1 MYKNMK
7 KYLIII
13 AITFGLVYSTKAQNP
28 RIERKEKIES
38 LKVAFI
44 TEKLDLSVEEA
55 QKFWPVYN
63 KYTAELEK
71 SRKDFRGQMVDEL
84 KNIDQMSNAEADKAL
99 REMIEFKSK
108 ELDIT
113 KQYTNEFKKV
123 ISSQKVVKLFA
134 AEQEFKKELLKML
147 RQKQQSKG

>member
-1 MYKNMK
+1 MKN
-7 KYLIII
+7 YLIII
-13 AITFGLVYSTKAQNP
+13 AISFGLANFTKAQNP
-28 RIERKEKIES
+28 RADKKEKIES

-44 TEKLDLSVEEA
+44 TEKLDFSVEEA

-84 KNIDQMSNAEADKAL
+84 KNIDQMSTAEADKAL
-99 REMIEFKSK
+99 RDMIEFRSK

-123 ISSQKVVKLFA
+123 ISPQKVVKLFV

-147 RQKQQSKG
+147 RQKQQGKG

>member
-1 MYKNMK
+1 MK

-13 AITFGLVYSTKAQNP
+13 AITFGLANFTKAQNP
-28 RIERKEKIES
+28 RADKKEKIES

-55 QKFWPVYN
+55 QRFWPVYN

-84 KNIDQMSNAEADKAL
+84 KNLDQMSNAEADKAL
-99 REMIEFKSK
+99 RDMIEFRSK

-113 KQYTNEFKKV
+113 KQYTNEFKRV
-123 ISSQKVVKLFA
+123 IGPQKAVKLFV

-147 RQKQQSKG
+147 RQKQQGKG

>member
-1 MYKNMK
+1 MK

-13 AITFGLVYSTKAQNP
+13 AITFGLANFTKAQNP
-28 RIERKEKIES
+28 RADKKEKIES

-84 KNIDQMSNAEADKAL
+84 KNLDQMSNAEADKAL
-99 REMIEFKSK
+99 RDMIEFRSK

-113 KQYTNEFKKV
+113 KQYTNEFKRV
-123 ISSQKVVKLFA
+123 IGPQKAVKLFV

-147 RQKQQSKG
+147 RQKQQGKG

>member
-1 MYKNMK
+1 MK

-13 AITFGLVYSTKAQNP
+13 AIAFGLANFTKAQNP
-28 RIERKEKIES
+28 RADKKEKIES

-71 SRKDFRGQMVDEL
+71 SRKDFRGQMVGEL
-84 KNIDQMSNAEADKAL
+84 KNLDQMSNAEADKAL
-99 REMIEFKSK
+99 RDMIEFRSK

-123 ISSQKVVKLFA
+123 IGPQKAVKLFV

-147 RQKQQSKG
+147 RQKQQGKG

>member
-1 MYKNMK
+1 MK

-13 AITFGLVYSTKAQNP
+13 AIAFGLANFTKAQNP
-28 RIERKEKIES
+28 RADKKEKIES

-84 KNIDQMSNAEADKAL
+84 KNLDQMSNAEADKAL
-99 REMIEFKSK
+99 RDMIEFRSK

-123 ISSQKVVKLFA
+123 IGPQKAVKLFV

-147 RQKQQSKG
+147 RQKQQGKG

>member
-1 MYKNMK
+1 
-7 KYLIII
+7 
-13 AITFGLVYSTKAQNP
+13 
-28 RIERKEKIES
+28 
-38 LKVAFI
+38 
-44 TEKLDLSVEEA
+44 VEEA
-55 QKFWPVYN
+55 QKFWPVYY

-84 KNIDQMSNAEADKAL
+84 KNIDQMSTAEADKAL
-99 REMIEFKSK
+99 RDMIEFRSK

-123 ISSQKVVKLFA
+123 ISPQKVVKLFV

-147 RQKQQSKG
+147 RQKQQGKG